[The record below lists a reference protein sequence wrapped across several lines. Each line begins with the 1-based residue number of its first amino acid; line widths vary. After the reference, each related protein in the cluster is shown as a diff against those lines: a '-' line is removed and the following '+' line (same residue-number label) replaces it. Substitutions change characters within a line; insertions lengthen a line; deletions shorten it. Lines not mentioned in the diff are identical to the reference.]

1 MHGVDLTILYG
12 DSEAKKKEVA
22 FAVNSKKLTANLRQE
37 YVPTAG
43 RSEEKSQAK
52 GKGVANELRLQ
63 LEEEQ

>member
-12 DSEAKKKEVA
+12 DSEAKKEVA